1 MTGLLL
7 LINKKVAGFA
17 MIALKN
23 FQGVSMENNLDD
35 FGIVTI
41 ISYEEFCDLM
51 KKTGNQEF
59 CTWELI
65 NAIAEI
71 NGRIYEKTKTIG
83 NT

>member
-1 MTGLLL
+1 
-7 LINKKVAGFA
+7 
-17 MIALKN
+17 
-23 FQGVSMENNLDD
+23 MENDLDD